1 MSPNIRFMSRVV
13 RIADDAYDCAIRY
26 GSSLSEGIRVMDALI
41 RELRLK
47 SDSGLDQKVIERM
60 IRSAVR
66 DEIEAAVYRG

>member
-1 MSPNIRFMSRVV
+1 MSRVV
-13 RIADDAYDCAIRY
+13 RIADDAYDLAIAY